1 MSSLARLPASRFKA
15 DTLAPERTERE
26 DEIFR
31 LRFRCAAL
39 EKQLELA
46 AETHRLLKRSQ
57 EENEDLEQKLRA
69 AFQERA
75 KLADLLGRIAASCRD
90 LSAS

>member
-57 EENEDLEQKLRA
+57 EEKDDLEQKLRA
-69 AFQERA
+69 ASQERA
-75 KLADLLGRIAASCRD
+75 KLADLLGRIATSCRD
-90 LSAS
+90 FSAP